1 MNAALSNPSS
11 TTSQQ
16 VIQTPAQGASNQSS
30 SVHQDADQDTS
41 QAQSASTTSG
51 DAAGKSTSVSVQPK
65 DTPGKSSNSTQSNDL
80 THKGQSVSSVEDAA
94 LGNTVAA
101 IVTPKASDPTTAAD
115 SGAKPTGEDKKKQTS
130 ADSSAVK
137 TAVPLLASG
146 ATLTPQGVAIAAT
159 SLAGQAQSAGQSAAS
174 LPAAQEGS
182 KLVGALGGAASNTSK
197 NIAVSVAAQVSR
209 ASGDTKTSAT
219 QSVMA
224 SVQDSK
230 AASKGDDVAS
240 SAKAQEASTASSS
253 DSSHAAGLDAANHSV
268 ALSAISDGKLDAKVD
283 QKLMGVSSQANVASV
298 GILHAGALDAH
309 AVSGS
314 GGALSVTPALSA
326 TPAQPALNSAQPALT
341 PAAVNPYARMDEA
354 SAPAVLRLTPQN
366 MTVALHDPTLGNIQV
381 QAQSVNG
388 QIIASMATT
397 NAIAHA
403 QLSGHLGSLNGFLH
417 EQNINVSQ
425 LTLSRQQLS
434 SGMGGGQGSPQSGG
448 GDGSARQQSS
458 PQNFRAEDGVS
469 QVKSLPSAQSSV
481 RATVGAEA
489 RSTADSLSFSY
500 IDLHA

>member
-101 IVTPKASDPTTAAD
+101 IVTPKASDPATAAD
-115 SGAKPTGEDKKKQTS
+115 SGAKPTGEDKKKPTS

-182 KLVGALGGAASNTSK
+182 KLVGALSGAASNTSK
-197 NIAVSVAAQVSR
+197 NIAVSVAAQVGR
-209 ASGDTKTSAT
+209 ASGDTKTSAM

-224 SVQDSK
+224 SAQDSK

-253 DSSHAAGLDAANHSV
+253 DSSHAADLDAANHSV

-314 GGALSVTPALSA
+314 GGALSA